1 MNVSVIAA
9 VIAESNVASTSHQR
23 VMKKVMDVEVV
34 CSHFNVSSSS
44 NSDSFGGVLPLHLYS
59 NMLCPNVTN
68 HTVRSTALK
77 STSKKSMGLNVMT
90 FPFKYGI
97 RTYR

>member
-9 VIAESNVASTSHQR
+9 VISESNVASTSHQR

-34 CSHFNVSSSS
+34 FSHYNVRSSS
-44 NSDSFGGVLPLHLYS
+44 NSDSFDGVLPLHLYS
-59 NMLCPNVTN
+59 NMLCPNVTS
-68 HTVRSTALK
+68 HTVGSTALK
-77 STSKKSMGLNVMT
+77 STSKKFMAINVMT
-90 FPFKYGI
+90 FSFKYGI